1 MFACQ
6 DDFNFEPE
14 DSEFVSTYEIRPKG
28 DLGFKT
34 MKGKTRIG
42 PLTLRL
48 AKALQTWFDFTGD
61 RRLVLTNRD
70 GGPEGHFLY
79 KVKEHRAQGW
89 PQLPELRRKNLE
101 VLGVAIRNEILKF
114 GFVVEDFQVG
124 ILETPIQV

>member
-6 DDFNFEPE
+6 DDFNFESE

-34 MKGKTRIG
+34 KKGKTRIV

-61 RRLVLTNRD
+61 RRLVFTNRD
-70 GGPEGHFLY
+70 GTSCTKLKNIAFRLASTARVTSQKSRGP
-79 KVKEHRAQGW
+79 W
-89 PQLPELRRKNLE
+89 RR
-101 VLGVAIRNEILKF
+101 
-114 GFVVEDFQVG
+114 DSQ
-124 ILETPIQV
+124 